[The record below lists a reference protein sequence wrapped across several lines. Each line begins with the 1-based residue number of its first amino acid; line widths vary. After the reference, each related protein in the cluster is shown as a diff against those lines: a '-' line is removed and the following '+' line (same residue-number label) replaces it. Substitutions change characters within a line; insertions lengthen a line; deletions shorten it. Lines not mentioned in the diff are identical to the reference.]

1 MSDGRPSTGS
11 STTQTSAL
19 LNPDDAV
26 LVLLDHQA
34 GLFQTVKDISIAELR
49 ANTAMLARLAA
60 LLNIPVITSAS
71 VPDGPNGPLMPE
83 IHESAPHAVFVAR
96 KGEINAWDNED
107 FVKTVRA
114 TGRRT
119 LIIAGVW
126 TSVCVAFPALDAKAA
141 GYNVYTIL
149 DASGDPSEFTS
160 RITMA
165 RLTQAGIIPTSAN
178 AVLCEFQRHWNRP
191 NNDAFAALYVQ
202 VAPNYG
208 AVIESYQR
216 AQQAAL
222 KSQLATA

>member
-1 MSDGRPSTGS
+1 MSDGKQSTRS
-11 STTQTSAL
+11 STTQTRAL
-19 LNPDDAV
+19 LDPDDAV

-60 LLNIPVITSAS
+60 LLNIPLITSAS

-83 IHESAPHAVFVAR
+83 IHQSATHAVFVPR

-114 TGRRT
+114 TGRNT

-141 GYNVYTIL
+141 GYNVYAVL

-165 RLTQAGIIPTSAN
+165 RLTQAGVIPTSAN

-191 NNDAFAALYVQ
+191 NNDAFAALYVE

-208 AVIESYQR
+208 AVIESFQG
-216 AQQAAL
+216 AQQAAQ
-222 KSQLATA
+222 KSELTTA